1 MQAGLVGNAVSPSI
15 HRAYLGDNM
24 RRPLLVIDV
33 QRGNIS
39 EYNRFIPNGIASII
53 KAELF
58 NPIIFTRYINTPD
71 SPARLF
77 MESEDMMDFGSCGI
91 ESKIAEVMGEKAPGL
106 DQYGVKELPEGHGA
120 KRYLLTKNT
129 YSAVT
134 PEFEE
139 LISGLDLENSGIYIT
154 GADTE
159 SNVMKTALDLFERSI
174 EPIVLT
180 EFCGSHRGMG
190 MHEKGLELLEELI
203 GTERVI
209 KDYMPMRQ
217 RWERSK

>member
-1 MQAGLVGNAVSPSI
+1 MQ
-15 HRAYLGDNM
+15 
-24 RRPLLVIDV
+24 RPLIVVDV

-58 NPIIFTRYINTPD
+58 NPIIFTRYVNTPD

-77 MESEDMMDFGSCGI
+77 LESEEMSDFGSAGM
-91 ESKIAEVMGEKAPGL
+91 ETKIGEVMGAKAPGL
-106 DQYGVKELPEGHGA
+106 DSYGVTALPEGYGA

-129 YSAVT
+129 YTVVT

-139 LISGLDLENSGIYIT
+139 LLAELDLDNTGMYVV

-159 SNVMKTALDLFERSI
+159 SSVLKTALDLFERTI
-174 EPIVLT
+174 EPIVLA
-180 EFCGSHRGMG
+180 EFCGSHRGLG
-190 MHEKGLELLEELI
+190 NHERALELMKELI
-203 GTERVI
+203 GAERVVS
-209 KDYMPMRQ
+209 DYMPLRH
-217 RWERSK
+217 RWERNK

>member
-1 MQAGLVGNAVSPSI
+1 MQ
-15 HRAYLGDNM
+15 
-24 RRPLLVIDV
+24 RPLIVVDV

-58 NPIIFTRYINTPD
+58 NPIIFTRYVNTPD

-77 MESEDMMDFGSCGI
+77 LESEEMSDFGSAGM
-91 ESKIAEVMGEKAPGL
+91 ETKIGEVMGAKAPGL
-106 DQYGVKELPEGHGA
+106 DSYGVTALPEGYGA

-129 YSAVT
+129 YTVVT

-139 LISGLDLENSGIYIT
+139 LLAELDLDNTGMYVV

-159 SNVMKTALDLFERSI
+159 SSVLKTALDLFERTI
-174 EPIVLT
+174 EPIVLA
-180 EFCGSHRGMG
+180 EFCGSHRGLG
-190 MHEKGLELLEELI
+190 NHERALELMKELI
-203 GTERVI
+203 GAERVVN
-209 KDYMPMRQ
+209 DYMPLRH
-217 RWERSK
+217 RWERNKNS

>member
-1 MQAGLVGNAVSPSI
+1 MQ
-15 HRAYLGDNM
+15 
-24 RRPLLVIDV
+24 RPLIVVDV

-58 NPIIFTRYINTPD
+58 NPIIFTRYVNTPD

-77 MESEDMMDFGSCGI
+77 LENEDMSDFSSAGI
-91 ESKIAEVMGEKAPGL
+91 ETKISEVMGAKAPGL
-106 DQYGVKELPEGHGA
+106 DTYGVTPLPEGYGA

-129 YSAVT
+129 YSVVT

-139 LISGLDLENSGIYIT
+139 LLAELDLDNSGMYVV

-159 SNVMKTALDLFERSI
+159 SSVLKTALDLFERTI
-174 EPIVLT
+174 EPIILA
-180 EFCGSHRGMG
+180 EFCGSHRGLG
-190 MHEKGLELLEELI
+190 NHERALELMKELI
-203 GTERVI
+203 GAERVI
-209 KDYMPMRQ
+209 SDYMPLRH
-217 RWERSK
+217 RWERSENG

>member
-1 MQAGLVGNAVSPSI
+1 MQ
-15 HRAYLGDNM
+15 
-24 RRPLLVIDV
+24 RPLIVVDV

-58 NPIIFTRYINTPD
+58 NPIIFTRYVNTPD

-77 MESEDMMDFGSCGI
+77 LENEDMSDFSSAGI
-91 ESKIAEVMGEKAPGL
+91 ETKISEVMGAKAPGL
-106 DQYGVKELPEGHGA
+106 DTYGVTPLPEGYGA

-129 YSAVT
+129 YSVVT

-139 LISGLDLENSGIYIT
+139 LLAELDLDNSGMYVV

-159 SNVMKTALDLFERSI
+159 SSVLKTALDLFERTI
-174 EPIVLT
+174 EPIVLA
-180 EFCGSHRGMG
+180 EFCGSHRGLG
-190 MHEKGLELLEELI
+190 NHERALELMKELI
-203 GTERVI
+203 GAERVVS
-209 KDYMPMRQ
+209 DYMPLRH
-217 RWERSK
+217 RWERAKNG

>member
-1 MQAGLVGNAVSPSI
+1 MQ
-15 HRAYLGDNM
+15 
-24 RRPLLVIDV
+24 RPLLVVDV

-58 NPIIFTRYINTPD
+58 NPVIFTRYVNTPD

-77 MESEDMMDFGSCGI
+77 LESEDMADFGSCGM
-91 ESKIAEVMGEKAPGL
+91 EARIAEVMGERPPGL
-106 DQYGVKELPEGHGA
+106 EDYGVRELPDGYGA
-120 KRYLLTKNT
+120 KRYFMTKNI

-139 LISGLDLENSGIYIT
+139 LLAELDLENSGIYVT

-159 SNVMKTALDLFERSI
+159 SNIMKTALDLFERSI
-174 EPIVLT
+174 EPIVLA
-180 EFCGSHRGMG
+180 EFCGSHRGLG
-190 MHEKGLELLEELI
+190 MHEKGIELLEELI
-203 GTERVI
+203 GSERVI
-209 KDYMPMRQ
+209 ADYMPMRQ
-217 RWERSK
+217 RWERAK

>member
-1 MQAGLVGNAVSPSI
+1 MQ
-15 HRAYLGDNM
+15 
-24 RRPLLVIDV
+24 RPLIVIDV

-58 NPIIFTRYINTPD
+58 NPIIFTRYVNTSD

-77 MESEDMMDFGSCGI
+77 LETEDMSDFGSAGI
-91 ESKIAEVMGEKAPGL
+91 ESKIGEVMGAKAPGL
-106 DQYGVKELPEGHGA
+106 DTYGVTELPEGFGA
-120 KRYLLTKNT
+120 KRYLLTKNI

-139 LISGLDLENSGIYIT
+139 LLAELDLENTGMYIA

-159 SNVMKTALDLFERSI
+159 SSVLKTALDLFERSI
-174 EPIVLT
+174 EPIILA
-180 EFCGSHRGMG
+180 EFCGSHRGLG
-190 MHEKGLELLEELI
+190 THERALELLKELI
-203 GTERVI
+203 GAERVI
-209 KDYMPMRQ
+209 GDYMPLRH
-217 RWERSK
+217 RWERAKNS

>member
-1 MQAGLVGNAVSPSI
+1 MQ
-15 HRAYLGDNM
+15 
-24 RRPLLVIDV
+24 RPLIVVDV

-58 NPIIFTRYINTPD
+58 NPIIFTRYVNTPD

-77 MESEDMMDFGSCGI
+77 LENEDMSDFSSAGI
-91 ESKIAEVMGEKAPGL
+91 ETKISEVMGAKAPGL
-106 DQYGVKELPEGHGA
+106 DTYGVTPLPEGYGA

-129 YSAVT
+129 YSVVT

-139 LISGLDLENSGIYIT
+139 LLAELDLDNSGMYVV

-159 SNVMKTALDLFERSI
+159 SSVLKTALDLFERTI
-174 EPIVLT
+174 EPIILA
-180 EFCGSHRGMG
+180 EFCGSHRGLG
-190 MHEKGLELLEELI
+190 NHERALELMKELI
-203 GTERVI
+203 GAERVI
-209 KDYMPMRQ
+209 SDYMPLRH
-217 RWERSK
+217 RWERSKNG